1 MHDRC
6 FCSPAGAPRARWA
19 VASHAGRSRPSS
31 VLLFSSLH
39 SRSPSHLHGSTY
51 AYTRSVT
58 STQGHTTITAGMARQ
73 AVAQRDVYVNHR
85 QRTHACEIARQGHR
99 RLHAV
104 SELIEQSAA
113 RTGIYAQSSGVGA
126 VVGAGNA
133 KLTASSTATLVGP
146 FRERTPGRV
155 GRWLCCWVGR
165 WLCCWVRQ
173 GRRTPRVPVDSLW
186 RSAPHG

>member
-1 MHDRC
+1 VGGGVTCGAIPSQLRALIQLTSLSLTE
-6 FCSPAGAPRARWA
+6 SPPR
-19 VASHAGRSRPSS
+19 
-31 VLLFSSLH
+31 LH
-39 SRSPSHLHGSTY
+39 VCIHTQRHID
-51 AYTRSVT
+51 TRT
-58 STQGHTTITAGMARQ
+58 HTTITAGMARQ